1 MKNATYLPEGRLI
14 GTKENERRTSDLRL
28 LECAVTEG
36 TILEGMAVSCT
47 DKSCLN
53 VSLGNG
59 LRATMPR
66 CEVAWDVSGTG
77 IRDIALISRVGKAVC
92 FKVTSVVVP
101 PSGEPIITVSRR
113 EAQKECYECRL
124 SFLRPGDVIES
135 KVTHLE
141 HFGAFV
147 DIGCGIVS
155 LLGIDCI
162 SVSRISHPRDRFKT
176 GEYVDVVVKSIDRE
190 SGRIYVSRKE
200 LLGSW
205 EENAALF
212 SPGDTVAGTVRS
224 VEDYGVFVELTP
236 NLAGLAE
243 YRPDVSVGQV
253 CAVYVKSIIPERM
266 KVKLALIDSYPGE
279 KVPSPALAGRVFR
292 PGDHMGYWRYSPAA
306 CGKVIETFF
315 D

>member
-1 MKNATYLPEGRLI
+1 MKNSVYLPEGRLI
-14 GTKENERRTSDLRL
+14 GTKENERRLSDLKSIG
-28 LECAVTEG
+28 EAMEEG
-36 TILEGMAVSCT
+36 VILEGMAVSCE
-47 DKSCLN
+47 DKSALEI
-53 VSLGNG
+53 SLGSG
-59 LRATMPR
+59 YTAIMPR
-66 CEVAWDVSGTG
+66 SEVIWDRNGSE

-92 FKVTSVVVP
+92 FKITSVKVSP
-101 PSGEPIITVSRR
+101 DGKPIITVSRR

-147 DIGCGIVS
+147 DIGCGMVS

-162 SVSRISHPRDRFKT
+162 SVSRISHPRDRFRA
-176 GEYVDVVVKSIDRE
+176 GEYINTVVKSVDGE
-190 SGRIYVSRKE
+190 TGRIYVTHKE

-212 SPGDTVAGTVRS
+212 SPGQTVAGTVRS
-224 VEDYGVFVELTP
+224 VEDYGIFVELTP

-243 YRPDVSVGQV
+243 YRPDISVGQV
-253 CAVYVKSIIPERM
+253 CAVYVKSLIPERM
-266 KVKLALIDSYPGE
+266 KVKLVLIDSYPGE
-279 KVPSPALAGRVFR
+279 KRPSPVPLKQRLS
-292 PGDHMGYWRYSPAA
+292 PGDHIGYWRYSPAA
-306 CGKVIETFF
+306 CKKVIETFF